1 MNRQYMDFVPT
12 GSARQK
18 VHGNVSREVN
28 VRENVVR
35 EETIAEKRPVRN
47 AVSTES
53 RRASIKAR
61 TVSDDRYVQAPR
73 GMEQQFGVIQDYE
86 TKFVETNVKK
96 RPLGRKTEAPVK
108 QANVKKVAKP
118 VRTELKNNKR
128 PVSAKPANKAR
139 AAVDADAIFESALI
153 EANELFD
160 DDKPKKKEKAPRKN
174 PFVNT
179 EKVEKRPLSG
189 SVGRK
194 KVIVAKEE
202 PSEAVTI
209 ITKEKKDS
217 KISIIVAVIIT
228 IILGATAGTVAFLL
242 LPK

>member
-1 MNRQYMDFVPT
+1 MDFVPA
-12 GSARQK
+12 GSTRHK
-18 VHGNVSREVN
+18 
-28 VRENVVR
+28 VRENVSRGNDVR
-35 EETIAEKRPVRN
+35 EKPAREKAAITERP
-47 AVSTES
+47 AQSTLSTES
-53 RRASIKAR
+53 RKTNIAAR
-61 TVSDDRYVQAPR
+61 TVNNGHVQTPR
-73 GMEQQFGVIQDYE
+73 GMEQQFGVIEDYE
-86 TKFVETNVKK
+86 ARFVETNVKK
-96 RPLGRKTEAPVK
+96 RPLGRRAEVSAK
-108 QANVKKVAKP
+108 QAVAKKVTKP
-118 VRTELKNNKR
+118 TRTEVKNNRR
-128 PVSAKPANKAR
+128 PVSAKLASKTR
-139 AAVDADAIFESALI
+139 TVVDADAIFESALM

-160 DDKPKKKEKAPRKN
+160 DDKPKKKENAPRKN